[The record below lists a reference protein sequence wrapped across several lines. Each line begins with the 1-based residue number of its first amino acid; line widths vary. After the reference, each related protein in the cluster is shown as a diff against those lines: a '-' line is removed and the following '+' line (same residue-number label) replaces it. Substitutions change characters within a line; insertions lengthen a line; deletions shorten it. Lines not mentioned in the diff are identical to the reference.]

1 MFNSFFYTI
10 LFLTL
15 TKCKY
20 MKFSSMFYTFLMI
33 IEPFLNKDFNQL
45 MDINKLYG
53 QLVFAFQISHILTN
67 KLGISSYKS
76 QINYYPYLTMS
87 IKLFQFRFAMTNQI
101 HYYYI
106 CNIMQIF
113 TILSILPIIDV
124 IKKYNNGMLYKC
136 NVMNLI
142 CLLTVINN
150 IIGVSNYDV
159 NDCLLLIL
167 LI

>member
-1 MFNSFFYTI
+1 
-10 LFLTL
+10 
-15 TKCKY
+15 
-20 MKFSSMFYTFLMI
+20 MFYTFLMI
-33 IEPFLNKDFNQL
+33 VDKWDRDKILFKDLNQL
-45 MDINKLYG
+45 MYINKLYG
-53 QLVFAFQISHILTN
+53 QLIFAFQISHILTN

-106 CNIMQIF
+106 CNMMQIF

-124 IKKYNNGMLYKC
+124 IKKYNNEMQYKC
-136 NVMNLI
+136 TIMNLI

-150 IIGVSNYDV
+150 IIGVTDLDFNG
-159 NDCLLLIL
+159 CLILIL
-167 LI
+167 LS